1 MKYSCIGALLICLL
15 TALMALQLVHQASP
29 NEWLLVVNAE
39 GEQLKATVGGTHIA
53 QPWEKVV
60 KFPATLQKVA
70 FQAQQVTRE
79 MQGIEVSGFAS
90 WVVFRDQ
97 DGPLKAYRH
106 LNGLSPEGI
115 EGANDSLRVMA
126 ESILRAKVA
135 HSCAA
140 APCIDVLGELMVV
153 VVR

>member
-1 MKYSCIGALLICLL
+1 MILDAASMVLTGAC
-15 TALMALQLVHQASP
+15 
-29 NEWLLVVNAE
+29 
-39 GEQLKATVGGTHIA
+39 AT
-53 QPWEKVV
+53 
-60 KFPATLQKVA
+60 
-70 FQAQQVTRE
+70 
-79 MQGIEVSGFAS
+79 
-90 WVVFRDQ
+90 

-153 VVR
+153 VVM